1 MLAKL
6 YCATCNRRLGL
17 DCSIKLLHWI
27 SAALPSIFR
36 QIRIP
41 AKLFSETICSWHWL
55 RRFSTLVQPIS
66 PIWTPKELKP
76 SVKDVDFL
84 IKRYQRIRHQ
94 SLDAIIFR
102 RKTQNRGEKRVSRIW
117 NYNLDPCA
125 ENLWAERWQ
134 KFKIGRSENE
144 KVGFTEEKVNVIV
157 LIGFPRA
164 I

>member
-27 SAALPSIFR
+27 SAALPSISR
-36 QIRIP
+36 QIRIL
-41 AKLFSETICSWHWL
+41 AKLFNETICSWQWL
-55 RRFSTLVQPIS
+55 RRFSTLVRPIS
-66 PIWTPKELKP
+66 PSWTPKELKL

-84 IKRYQRIRHQ
+84 IKWYQRIRHQ

-102 RKTQNRGEKRVSRIW
+102 RKTQNRGEKKVFRIW
-117 NYNLDPCA
+117 NYTLDPCA
-125 ENLWAERWQ
+125 ENLWADRGQ
-134 KFKIGRSENE
+134 KSKIGRSENE
-144 KVGFTEEKVNVIV
+144 KVGFREEKFNVIV
-157 LIGFPRA
+157 QIGFPWA